1 MILRGV
7 CYCQA
12 LFVYTFYD
20 QLATYTIYL
29 VQRNIKLLYLADE
42 LNRAKNVGEKLVL
55 FLLLY

>member
-1 MILRGV
+1 M

-29 VQRNIKLLYLADE
+29 VQIITEFLYLADD
-42 LNRAKNVGEKLVL
+42 LSRAKNVGEKLVL
-55 FLLLY
+55 FFTFILVF